1 MYLDEDETI
10 FIFYDKELLM
20 LSITYVAIVSIRR
33 KPELVID
40 NSSDINTSD
49 GLFFTDNGNRRRQ

>member
-40 NSSDINTSD
+40 QQLGYKYQRWS
-49 GLFFTDNGNRRRQ
+49 FFYGQW